1 MQGIST
7 ENEKYIINTNK
18 EGVITS
24 ITYSIAFIF
33 GLAMI
38 SKLMGKSKLT
48 FQKAGY
54 STASMYIIAV
64 LQAIL
69 TTGLFTPYAL
79 WSAIGLLLIMAGVF
93 YTLIKIKESW
103 QSYILAVLATVL
115 LVASVGLSVIKQINK
130 I

>member
-1 MQGIST
+1 M
-7 ENEKYIINTNK
+7 
-18 EGVITS
+18 ITS

-33 GLAMI
+33 SLAMI
-38 SKLMGKSKLT
+38 SKLMGKSKPT

-54 STASMYIIAV
+54 SMGFMYVVAV
-64 LQAIL
+64 LQATL
-69 TTGLFTPYAL
+69 TAGLFTPYAL

-115 LVASVGLSVIKQINK
+115 LLALAGLSVIKQINK

>member
-1 MQGIST
+1 MIP
-7 ENEKYIINTNK
+7 
-18 EGVITS
+18 S

-38 SKLMGKSKLT
+38 SKLVGKSKST

-54 STASMYIIAV
+54 STASMYVVAV
-64 LQAIL
+64 LQVML
-69 TTGLFTPYAL
+69 TAGLFTQYAL

-93 YTLIKIKESW
+93 YTLIKIKKTW
-103 QSYILAVLATVL
+103 QSYILAVLSIVL
-115 LVASVGLSVIKQINK
+115 LVVLVSLLVIKQINK